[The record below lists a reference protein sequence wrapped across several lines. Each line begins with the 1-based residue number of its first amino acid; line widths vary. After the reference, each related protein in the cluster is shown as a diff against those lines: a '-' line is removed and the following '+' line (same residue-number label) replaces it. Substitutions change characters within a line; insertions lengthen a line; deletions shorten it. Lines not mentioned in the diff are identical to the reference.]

1 MIRLDRVAVLERA
14 GDNCLAGEL
23 ESSVFLGER
32 WESLF
37 AVAGQPVRVFHQAPL
52 APGERFVHLPP
63 EAVWVF

>member
-1 MIRLDRVAVLERA
+1 MCIRDS
-14 GDNCLAGEL
+14 NCLAGEL

-52 APGERFVHLPP
+52 APAQRSVHLPP